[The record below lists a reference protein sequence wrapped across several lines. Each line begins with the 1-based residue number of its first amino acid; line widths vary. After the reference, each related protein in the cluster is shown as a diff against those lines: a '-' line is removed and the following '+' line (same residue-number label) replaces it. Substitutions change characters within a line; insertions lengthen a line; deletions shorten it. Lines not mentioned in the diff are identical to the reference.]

1 MAKINKA
8 TLKAYFET
16 GKIPTQSN
24 FADLINSVMNIP
36 DGGGGDSTLVIG
48 NGDKDGAPYV
58 KGYRFINNRD
68 SSTYLIISCWDI
80 DLGDNVPVLLFYFP
94 TNSPSLYSDTI
105 TYHVLTHTEVLDM
118 YVELGEMF
126 NEASDDQV
134 VAAINHLALDWFKIF
149 NRYNNN
155 PPAPRVIQNG
165 VSTYFVYPCKQ
176 NQEWYVGYIV
186 EDEVDM
192 GGSNQLY
199 RIIPVGNSQIKWNI
213 SDGAIITDLSNN
225 SKWTRK
231 IM

>member
-8 TLKAYFET
+8 ALKAYFQT
-16 GKIPTQSN
+16 GKTPTQSN
-24 FADLINSVMNIP
+24 FADLIDSVMNIP
-36 DGGGGDSTLVIG
+36 DGGKDSTLVLG
-48 NGDKDGAPYV
+48 NGDKNGATYV

-68 SSTYLIISCWDI
+68 SDTYLIISCWDN

-94 TNSPSLYSDTI
+94 TNSPSTKSDTI
-105 TYHVLTHTEVLDM
+105 TYHVLTHIEVLAL
-118 YVELGEMF
+118 YREMGGMLH
-126 NEASDDQV
+126 EASDDRV
-134 VAAINHLALDWFKIF
+134 VSAIKRLALGWFKIF

-155 PPAPRVIQNG
+155 PSAPRVIQNG

-176 NQEWYVGYIV
+176 NNEWYVGYVV

-199 RIIPVGNSQIKWNI
+199 RLTPVGNSRLNWDI
-213 SDGAIITDLSNN
+213 SDDAIITGLSNQ

>member
-8 TLKAYFET
+8 ALKAYFQT

-24 FADLINSVMNIP
+24 FADLIDSVMNIP
-36 DGGGGDSTLVIG
+36 YGGKDSTLILG
-48 NGDKDGAPYV
+48 NGDKNGAPYV
-58 KGYRFINNRD
+58 NGYRFINNRD
-68 SSTYLIISCWDI
+68 KDTYLIISCWDNG
-80 DLGDNVPVLLFYFP
+80 LGDNVPVLLFYFP
-94 TNSPSLYSDTI
+94 TNSPSIKSDTI
-105 TYHVLTHTEVLDM
+105 TYHVLTNSEVIDL
-118 YVELGEMF
+118 YRELGGTL
-126 NEASDDQV
+126 NDASDDTV
-134 VAAINHLALDWFKIF
+134 VSAINSLNADWFKIF

-176 NQEWYVGYIV
+176 NNEWYVGYIV

-199 RIIPVGNSQIKWNI
+199 RLTPVGNSQLKWNI
-213 SDGAIITDLSNN
+213 SDGSIITDLSNY

>member
-1 MAKINKA
+1 MTKINKQA
-8 TLKAYFET
+8 LKAYFQT

-24 FADLINSVMNIP
+24 FADLIDSVMNIP
-36 DGGGGDSTLVIG
+36 DGGEDSTLVLG
-48 NGDKDGAPYV
+48 DGDKNGAPYV
-58 KGYRFINNRD
+58 NGYRFVNNRD
-68 SSTYLIISCWDI
+68 SDTYLIISCWDN
-80 DLGDNVPVLLFYFP
+80 DLCDNVPVLLFYFP
-94 TNSPSLYSDTI
+94 TDSPSKYSDTI
-105 TYHVLTHTEVLDM
+105 TYHVLTNAEVKKL
-118 YVELGEMF
+118 YIKLGGTF
-126 NEASDDQV
+126 NAASDDKV
-134 VAAINHLALDWFKIF
+134 VAAINYLALGWFKIF

-176 NQEWYVGYIV
+176 NNEWYVGYIV

-199 RIIPVGNSQIKWNI
+199 RLTPVGNSQLKWNI
-213 SDGAIITDLSNN
+213 SDGAIITDLSNQ

>member
-1 MAKINKA
+1 M
-8 TLKAYFET
+8 
-16 GKIPTQSN
+16 
-24 FADLINSVMNIP
+24 
-36 DGGGGDSTLVIG
+36 GGEDSTLVIDS
-48 NGDKDGAPYV
+48 GDKDGTPYV
-58 KGYRFINNRD
+58 KGYRFINNMD
-68 SSTYLIISCWDI
+68 ENTYLIISCWDT

-94 TNSPSLYSDTI
+94 TNSPSKYSDTI
-105 TYHVLTHTEVLDM
+105 TYHVLTSAEVKDL
-118 YVELGEMF
+118 YSELNGSF
-126 NEASDDQV
+126 NTASDDNV
-134 VAAINHLALDWFKIF
+134 VSAIKHLALDWFKIF

-176 NQEWYVGYIV
+176 NNEWYVGYVV

-199 RIIPVGNSQIKWNI
+199 RLTPVGNSQLKWNI
-213 SDGAIITDLSNN
+213 SDDTIITDLGNH

>member
-1 MAKINKA
+1 MAKIDKA
-8 TLKAYFET
+8 ALKAYFQT

-24 FADLINSVMNIP
+24 FADLIDSVMNIP
-36 DGGGGDSTLVIG
+36 YGGEDSTLVLG
-48 NGDKDGAPYV
+48 NGDKNGAPYV
-58 KGYRFINNRD
+58 NGYRFINNRD
-68 SSTYLIISCWDI
+68 RNTYLIISCWDN
-80 DLGDNVPVLLFYFP
+80 DLGDNVPVLLLYFP
-94 TNSPSLYSDTI
+94 TNSPSLNSDTI
-105 TYHVLTHTEVLDM
+105 TYHVLTSSEVLDL
-118 YVELGEMF
+118 YRELGGAL
-126 NEASDDQV
+126 NEASDDTIV
-134 VAAINHLALDWFKIF
+134 SAINYLALDWFKIF

-176 NQEWYVGYIV
+176 NNEWYVGYVV

-199 RIIPVGNSQIKWNI
+199 RLTPVGNSQLKWNI
-213 SDGAIITDLSNN
+213 PDGAIITDLSNY

>member
-1 MAKINKA
+1 MTKINKQA
-8 TLKAYFET
+8 LKAYFQT

-24 FADLINSVMNIP
+24 FADLIDSVMNIP
-36 DGGGGDSTLVIG
+36 YGGKDSTLVLG
-48 NGDKDGAPYV
+48 NGDKNGAPYV
-58 KGYRFINNRD
+58 NGYRFVNNRD
-68 SSTYLIISCWDI
+68 KNTYLIISCWDN

-94 TNSPSLYSDTI
+94 TNSPSTNSDTI
-105 TYHVLTHTEVLDM
+105 TYHVLTSAEVSDM
-118 YVELGEMF
+118 YQELGGTF
-126 NEASDDQV
+126 NEASDDTIV
-134 VAAINHLALDWFKIF
+134 SAINYLASDWSKIF

-165 VSTYFVYPCKQ
+165 MSTYFVYPCKQ
-176 NQEWYVGYIV
+176 NNEWYVGYAV

-199 RIIPVGNSQIKWNI
+199 RLTPVGNSQLKWNI
-213 SDGAIITDLSNN
+213 SDGTIIINLGNQ

>member
-1 MAKINKA
+1 MAKINKQA
-8 TLKAYFET
+8 LKAYFQT

-24 FADLINSVMNIP
+24 FADLIDSFMNIP
-36 DGGGGDSTLVIG
+36 VGGEDSTLVLG
-48 NGDKDGAPYV
+48 NGDKDGAFYV
-58 KGYRFINNRD
+58 DGYRFVNNRN
-68 SSTYLIISCWDI
+68 SNTYLIISCWDN
-80 DLGDNVPVLLFYFP
+80 DLADNVPVLLFHFP
-94 TNSPSLYSDTI
+94 TDSPSHYTDTL
-105 TYHVLTHTEVLDM
+105 TYHVLTSGEVMDL
-118 YVELGEMF
+118 YQELGGMF
-126 NEASDDQV
+126 NAASDDKV
-134 VAAINHLALDWFKIF
+134 VSAINYLALDWFKIF

-176 NQEWYVGYIV
+176 KNEWYVGYVV

-199 RIIPVGNSQIKWNI
+199 RLIPVGNSQLKWNI
-213 SDGAIITDLSNN
+213 SDDTIITDLGNH

>member
-1 MAKINKA
+1 MTKINKQA
-8 TLKAYFET
+8 LKAYFQT

-24 FADLINSVMNIP
+24 FADLIDSVMNIP
-36 DGGGGDSTLVIG
+36 DGGEDSTLVLG
-48 NGDKDGAPYV
+48 NGDKNNAPYV
-58 KGYRFINNRD
+58 NGYRFINNRD
-68 SSTYLIISCWDI
+68 SDTYLIISCWDT

-94 TNSPSLYSDTI
+94 TNSPSKYSDTI
-105 TYHVLTHTEVLDM
+105 TYHVLTRVEVLDM
-118 YVELGEMF
+118 YQELGGTF
-126 NEASDDQV
+126 TEASDDTV
-134 VAAINHLALDWFKIF
+134 VSAIKYLALDWFKIF

-165 VSTYFVYPCKQ
+165 ISTYFVYPCKQ
-176 NQEWYVGYIV
+176 NNEWYVGYIV

-199 RIIPVGNSQIKWNI
+199 RLTPVGNSQLKWNI
-213 SDGAIITDLSNN
+213 SDYAIIIDLSNM

>member
-8 TLKAYFET
+8 ALKAYFQT

-24 FADLINSVMNIP
+24 FADLIDSVMNIP
-36 DGGGGDSTLVIG
+36 DGGEDSTLVIG
-48 NGDKDGAPYV
+48 SGDKNGAPYI

-68 SSTYLIISCWDI
+68 SDTYLIISCWDN
-80 DLGDNVPVLLFYFP
+80 DLGDDVPVLLFYFP
-94 TNSPSLYSDTI
+94 TNSPSKYSDTI
-105 TYHVLTHTEVLDM
+105 TYHVLTSAEVKDLYIEIGGALNAAAD
-118 YVELGEMF
+118 YEIV
-126 NEASDDQV
+126 N
-134 VAAINHLALDWFKIF
+134 AINNLALDWFKIF

-176 NQEWYVGYIV
+176 NNEWYVGYVV

-199 RIIPVGNSQIKWNI
+199 RIIPVGNSQLKWNVFD
-213 SDGAIITDLSNN
+213 SDIITDLRNH

>member
-8 TLKAYFET
+8 ALKAYFQT

-24 FADLINSVMNIP
+24 FADLIDSVMNIP
-36 DGGGGDSTLVIG
+36 DGGEDSTLVLG
-48 NGDKDGAPYV
+48 NGDKNGAPYV
-58 KGYRFINNRD
+58 NGYRFVNNRD
-68 SSTYLIISCWDI
+68 INTYLIISCWDN
-80 DLGDNVPVLLFYFP
+80 DLGDKVPVLLFYFP
-94 TNSPSLYSDTI
+94 TDSPSTNPDTI
-105 TYHVLTHTEVLDM
+105 TYHVLTSAEVNDM
-118 YVELGEMF
+118 YQELGGTF
-126 NEASDDQV
+126 NEASDDKV
-134 VAAINHLALDWFKIF
+134 VSAINYLALEWFKIF

-176 NQEWYVGYIV
+176 NNEWYVGYVV

-199 RIIPVGNSQIKWNI
+199 RLTPVGNSQLKWDI
-213 SDGAIITDLSNN
+213 SDDAIIIDLGNY

>member
-8 TLKAYFET
+8 ALKAYFQT

-24 FADLINSVMNIP
+24 FADLIDSVMNIP
-36 DGGGGDSTLVIG
+36 DGGEDSTLVIG
-48 NGDKDGAPYV
+48 SGDKDGTPYV
-58 KGYRFINNRD
+58 KGYRFINNTD
-68 SSTYLIISCWDI
+68 ENTYLIISCWDN
-80 DLGDNVPVLLFYFP
+80 DLGDDVPVLLFYFP
-94 TNSPSLYSDTI
+94 TNSPSKYFDTI
-105 TYHVLTHTEVLDM
+105 TYHVLTSTEVKNM
-118 YVELGEMF
+118 YSKLGRTF
-126 NEASDDQV
+126 NAASDYQIV
-134 VAAINHLALDWFKIF
+134 TAINDLALDWFKIF

-176 NQEWYVGYIV
+176 NIQWYVGYVV

-199 RIIPVGNSQIKWNI
+199 RLTPVGNSQLKWNI
-213 SDGAIITDLSNN
+213 SDGAIITDLGNR

>member
-8 TLKAYFET
+8 ALKAYFQT

-24 FADLINSVMNIP
+24 FADLIDSVMNIP
-36 DGGGGDSTLVIG
+36 DGGEDSTLVLG
-48 NGDKDGAPYV
+48 NGDKNGAPYV
-58 KGYRFINNRD
+58 QGYRFINNRD
-68 SSTYLIISCWDI
+68 SNTYLIISCWDN
-80 DLGDNVPVLLFYFP
+80 DLSDNVPVLLFYFP
-94 TNSPSLYSDTI
+94 TDSPSTNSDTI
-105 TYHVLTHTEVLDM
+105 TYHVLTSGEVMDM
-118 YVELGEMF
+118 YQELNGTF
-126 NEASDDQV
+126 NEASDDNV
-134 VAAINHLALDWFKIF
+134 VSAINYLALDWFKIF

-165 VSTYFVYPCKQ
+165 ESTYFVYPCKQ
-176 NQEWYVGYIV
+176 NNEWYVGYVV

-199 RIIPVGNSQIKWNI
+199 RLTPVGNSQLKWNI
-213 SDGAIITDLSNN
+213 PDGAIITDLGNH